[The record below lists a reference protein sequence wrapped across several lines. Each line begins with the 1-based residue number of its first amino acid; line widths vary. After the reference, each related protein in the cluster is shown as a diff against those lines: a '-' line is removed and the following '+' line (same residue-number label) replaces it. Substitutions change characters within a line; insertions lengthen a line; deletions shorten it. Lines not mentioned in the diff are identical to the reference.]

1 MSVAALLLLL
11 LMFVCADSHED
22 SPYLVHDPKSAEEL
36 SQAIDAAI
44 MAVLS
49 KPKWFTDLKNTHQYV
64 QAHLVTTCSPSPSKW
79 QWPDKAGATGLL
91 KRVFDS
97 NELKVAGVQWAS
109 QIADYV
115 TNGQNPTGYWADYLQ
130 AIVAEFNAHYGTSVQ
145 IRRIYYPNSV
155 EVGDRVAD
163 GTVDMSE
170 PYYYLGGFHGGKP
183 RIESLHFSCVT
194 AGTAGIF
201 IVKSDARI
209 ATLDALNSAIA
220 SGGNKKIGFIGQGN
234 YDSVKDILDD
244 TAVPVFETDGVTLA
258 NQVADGTLIA
268 GYVSE
273 GAPPDSSRFMEIST
287 GIISPR
293 AALFKKDFD
302 TCACPDNANTNAGA
316 VANTGATCSG
326 TGSSSRVVINMY
338 NSGSG
343 SGSCN

>member
-1 MSVAALLLLL
+1 MVGRSQVRMSAGPRGRTEGLVSGQGAARLPGGVRTRAVGRSDPSTPGVVRVATAT
-11 LMFVCADSHED
+11 AAPTT
-22 SPYLVHDPKSAEEL
+22 SP
-36 SQAIDAAI
+36 AA
-44 MAVLS
+44 A
-49 KPKWFTDLKNTHQYV
+49 PW
-64 QAHLVTTCSPSPSKW
+64 
-79 QWPDKAGATGLL
+79 ATGACFQCPPPPPPRTHPPPTPSLFKRLGQIFLPGLWPIKNFLWRLRHHLSLTPLKTQHHRGAGPTSAPL
-91 KRVFDS
+91 KRSPAWCFRLS
-97 NELKVAGVQWAS
+97 HLLTISFGS
-109 QIADYV
+109 
-115 TNGQNPTGYWADYLQ
+115 
-130 AIVAEFNAHYGTSVQ
+130 
-145 IRRIYYPNSV
+145 R
-155 EVGDRVAD
+155 
-163 GTVDMSE
+163 
-170 PYYYLGGFHGGKP
+170 
-183 RIESLHFSCVT
+183 
-194 AGTAGIF
+194 
-201 IVKSDARI
+201 
-209 ATLDALNSAIA
+209 
-220 SGGNKKIGFIGQGN
+220 FIGQGN